1 MNLLDFDWYFED
13 NEFVENGLD
22 FDGFFNDDNNDENLI
37 RLFVKEIEN
46 VLVSSGVDK
55 SEIFYV
61 FKMEGFKLFVKICV
75 DNYFEFIK
83 LKVGGKVFR

>member
-1 MNLLDFDWYFED
+1 MNLLDFDWNLED
-13 NEFVENGLD
+13 NEFVENSMD
-22 FDGFFNDDNNDENLI
+22 FDGFFEDDSNDESVI
-37 RLFVKEIEN
+37 RIFVKEIED

-61 FKMEGFKLFVKICV
+61 FKMEGFKLFVKICF
-75 DNYFEFIK
+75 DNYIEFIK